1 MNLYEEN
8 PNTIEAQIEI
18 WQTIRQEKVLLYYG
32 RREGYRNFGLQP
44 LPNLAVSEYQA
55 KEAIQ
60 QVLLL
65 KSLQKTIYG
74 REAWTVTDTSA
85 ELIHTA
91 PRNTFKKGAY
101 IVNVWFDHNPDNS
114 FPYTQ
119 WDWLYIQDDADNWY
133 KTQGLVD
140 INGLYFEDSNGDKS
154 YFLLFADEA
163 QKYGTSGGWTVRYK
177 HETISTSA
185 PISTSQRSLSES
197 LEGPVKGSV
206 SSSGDTVPPSKAAR
220 RQEQEEGR
228 PSSTTPT
235 TSDLRRRR
243 RRRQQRER
251 TTTVSLRSERGGA
264 QESDIGV
271 PAGQVGRRHTLVPR
285 TGLSGLERL
294 KAEAGDPPIIIVKG
308 LANGLK
314 CWRNRCMKANVPC
327 LQMST
332 VFRWANSNPSVGL
345 NNRMLIA
352 FRSISQRK
360 LFLETVSFPKGATFA
375 LGQLNSL

>member
-32 RREGYRNFGLQP
+32 RKEGYKNFGLQP
-44 LPNLAVSEYQA
+44 LPNLVVSEYQA

-65 KSLQKTIYG
+65 KSLQKTVYG

-85 ELIHTA
+85 ELTHTA
-91 PRNTFKKGAY
+91 PRNAFKKNPY
-101 IVNVWFDHNPDNS
+101 IVTVWFDHNPDNS

-119 WDWLYIQDDADNWY
+119 WNWLYIQDDSDNWY
-133 KTQGLVD
+133 KTAGLVD
-140 INGLYFEDSNGDKS
+140 INGLYFEDEHGDKS

-163 QKYGTSGGWTVRYK
+163 QKYGTSGGWTVKYK

-185 PISTSQRSLSES
+185 PVSTSQRSLSES

-206 SSSGDTVPPSKAAR
+206 SSSGDTVPPSKTAR

-235 TSDLRRRR
+235 TSAYRRRR
-243 RRRQQRER
+243 RRGQQGEH
-251 TTTVSLRSERGGA
+251 TSVSLRSERRRA
-264 QESDIGV
+264 PESVSGV
-271 PAGQVGRRHTLVPR
+271 PAREVGRRHHLVPR
-285 TGLSGLERL
+285 AGLPRLERL

-314 CWRNRCMKANVPC
+314 CWRNRCLKANVPC

-332 VFRWANSNPSVGL
+332 VFRWANSDPAIGL
-345 NNRMLIA
+345 SNRMLIA
-352 FRSISQRK
+352 FKNINQRK
-360 LFLETVSFPKGATFA
+360 LFLETVSFPKGATYA
-375 LGQLNSL
+375 LGHLDSL